1 MLTSLALILLLG
13 LLLGELLKKLRLP
26 ALLGMILAGILL
38 GPSAL
43 NLLDP
48 VLLELS
54 PQLRELALVIILTR
68 AGLSLD
74 LEALK
79 RLGRSV
85 LLMSLVPAAFE
96 IGGAMLLAPALLGFS
111 LAEAALLGAVLASI
125 SPAVIVPRML
135 KLVEEGYGGGKGI
148 PQLVMAGTSVG
159 DALVIAFF
167 MTLVSAMASGHA
179 GLMSFL
185 EMPVSVVLGLALG
198 IAVAFPLVWLF
209 RRVQLSGFF
218 RLLTVLGLS
227 LLFLELESVLSGV
240 LPVSA
245 FLAIVGLAAAL
256 RKMDGLEAESLYR
269 LYSKVWIPAEIVLFV
284 LIGAV
289 VNLDFISEAGLVAL
303 LVVLVALLFRMA
315 GVVASLLKSG
325 LNRREKVYCMFAYV
339 PKATVQAAIGGVPL
353 AMGLSCGHEVLM
365 IAVLSILLTAPLGAL
380 LMDVSYRRLLQR
392 DGPAS

>member
-13 LLLGELLKKLRLP
+13 LLLGGLLKKLRLP
-26 ALLGMILAGILL
+26 ALLGMILSGILL

-79 RLGRSV
+79 RLGRPV

-148 PQLVMAGTSVG
+148 PQLIMAGTSVG

-167 MTLVSAMASGHA
+167 MTLVSTMASGHA

-185 EMPVSVVLGLALG
+185 EMPVSVILGLALG

-209 RRVQLSGFF
+209 RRVQLAGIF
-218 RLLTVLGLS
+218 RLVTVLGLS

-269 LYSKVWIPAEIVLFV
+269 VYSKVWIPAEIVLFV

-315 GVVASLLKSG
+315 GVVASLLNSG
-325 LNRREKVYCMFAYV
+325 LNRRE
-339 PKATVQAAIGGVPL
+339 
-353 AMGLSCGHEVLM
+353 
-365 IAVLSILLTAPLGAL
+365 
-380 LMDVSYRRLLQR
+380 
-392 DGPAS
+392 